1 MFRDKPHN
9 AFQRLEHGESGVPGT
24 YLACTIWDLERISD
38 LSNGAEAYEDTCAKK
53 PDLFPTLTSHSKIP
67 KHSNQNR
74 RNEARDRP
82 FDNTPP
88 AKFTH

>member
-1 MFRDKPHN
+1 MANR
-9 AFQRLEHGESGVPGT
+9 ASRALTSRALSG
-24 YLACTIWDLERISD
+24 DLERISD

-53 PDLFPTLTSHSKIP
+53 PDLFPTLTSHSKMP

-74 RNEARDRP
+74 RNETRDRP

>member
-1 MFRDKPHN
+1 M
-9 AFQRLEHGESGVPGT
+9 
-24 YLACTIWDLERISD
+24 RIRVRRNLICS
-38 LSNGAEAYEDTCAKK
+38 
-53 PDLFPTLTSHSKIP
+53 PTLTSHSKMP

-74 RNEARDRP
+74 RNETRDRP